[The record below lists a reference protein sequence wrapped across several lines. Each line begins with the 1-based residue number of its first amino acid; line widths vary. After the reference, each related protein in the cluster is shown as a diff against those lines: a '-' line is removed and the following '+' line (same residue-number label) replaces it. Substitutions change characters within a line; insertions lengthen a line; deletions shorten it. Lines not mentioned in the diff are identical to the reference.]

1 MSFNIPL
8 ITLHIVMISPAM
20 KIPDAIISEIINTL
34 RTVLSNKEIRYIEII
49 KFAFIAY
56 QKKKSKILL
65 KEIERDVL
73 KNTFISLFIQN

>member
-8 ITLHIVMISPAM
+8 VTLHIVMISPAM

-34 RTVLSNKEIRYIEII
+34 RTVLSNKEYIEII